1 MEIKT
6 FGKISEIV
14 NREIE
19 LLFPMNLAQLKIKF
33 EEQFPALKNIIYT
46 VAINNEIISDESYI
60 INQPQSIALMPPFSG
75 G

>member
-33 EEQFPALKNIIYT
+33 EEQFPVLKNIIYT
-46 VAINNEIISDESYI
+46 VAINNEIISDENYI